1 MFKPIAM
8 PIFSDE
14 KEEEIIQKNNTQ
26 NEDLYGK
33 PLSQYQHEELKNKF
47 LKTKIRN

>member
-33 PLSQYQHEELKNKF
+33 PLSQIHNTSMKN
-47 LKTKIRN
+47 